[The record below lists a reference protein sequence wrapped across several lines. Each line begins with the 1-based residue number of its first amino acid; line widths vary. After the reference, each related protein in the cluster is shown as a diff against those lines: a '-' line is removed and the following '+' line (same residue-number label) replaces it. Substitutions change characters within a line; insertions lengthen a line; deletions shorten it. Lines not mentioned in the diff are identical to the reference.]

1 MKELFYSGLG
11 LSLVISG
18 FILIA
23 SLSSSLAPRAR
34 SQDVLPPP
42 ADMPIDLQ
50 ALPPAPDGAP
60 VFDMP
65 PLEGGDPGGFVPPE
79 GLPANGQPAPIVNDT
94 QPLRQDPFVPIV
106 IPGRQAPIAPGV
118 NVAAPEED
126 AAPAPGDEFYD
137 ATDPWRSHY
146 LKEYKLSGVIWD
158 VSQPKAL
165 FKNPEGKML
174 TLRRKSILGRE
185 GSVVIAV
192 RESEVIFLQ
201 PGPGGDYEKGTVKIL
216 SLRK

>member
-34 SQDVLPPP
+34 SQDVPPPP
-42 ADMPIDLQ
+42 ADMPVDLN
-50 ALPPAPDGAP
+50 ALPPAAPDNGA
-60 VFDMP
+60 VFDLP
-65 PLEGGDPGGFVPPE
+65 TGEGADPGFVPPE
-79 GLPANGQPAPIVNDT
+79 GPPTNGQPAPVVNDT

-118 NVAAPEED
+118 NVAAPPTET
-126 AAPAPGDEFYD
+126 APVPGDEFYD
-137 ATDPWRSHY
+137 ANDPWRAHY
-146 LKEYKLSGVIWD
+146 LKEYKLTGVIWD

-165 FKNPEGKML
+165 FRNPEGKML